1 MTFSISLSGLRG
13 AQTELSITSNN
24 IANVGTVAFKRSRV
38 TFGDIMP
45 PSSSSSGLGT
55 RVRGIDQLFTQGG
68 YQTTSRELDVAITGD
83 GFFMT
88 RDAVAGGRSYF
99 TRAGAL
105 SVNADGYLVDA
116 GGAFM
121 QVLPVDQAGV
131 STARDV
137 SAATA
142 LRLPATSGD
151 PRATTALSLNV
162 QLPTTA
168 DKPENRAIWTPD
180 RPFAF
185 DPADPASYNFAQTT
199 TVVDAAGTTIPATIY
214 FNRTGDRAAGDAADT
229 WEARVFVGGAKA
241 TATPLQL
248 GFNADGSLSTPTGP
262 IQLDTVSPPG
272 LLGSLAPT
280 LAFGSTTRSG
290 GANFSATGISQ
301 NGFAP
306 SEFATLGI
314 GQDGLITAA
323 FADGSTQPVGRLL
336 VASFSNP
343 AGLRQE
349 GDARWSVGGDSGP
362 PRVGI
367 AGNAGLGAIQ
377 TGLLETANVDLTEE
391 LVGLITAQRNFQANA
406 KAIETANALTQSV
419 LQIR

>member
-1 MTFSISLSGLRG
+1 MSFSISLSGLRG
-13 AQTELSITSNN
+13 AQTELSVTSNN

-45 PSSSSSGLGT
+45 PSASSSGLGT

-68 YQTTSRELDVAITGD
+68 YQTTSRGLDVAITGD

-88 RDAVAGGRSYF
+88 RDAIVGGRSYF

-116 GGAFM
+116 GGAYM
-121 QVLPVDQAGV
+121 QVLPVDSAGV
-131 STARDV
+131 SSARDV

-142 LRLPATSGD
+142 LRLPATSGE
-151 PRATTALSLNV
+151 PRATTALSLDV

-168 DKPENRAIWTPD
+168 DKPANRAVWTVD

-185 DPADPASYNFAQTT
+185 DPSDPASYNHAQTT
-199 TVVDAAGTTIPATIY
+199 TLVDAAGATVPATIY
-214 FNRTGDRAAGDAADT
+214 FNRTGDRSAGDVADS
-229 WEARVFVGGAKA
+229 WEARVYVGGVSA
-241 TATPLQL
+241 TATPIALA
-248 GFNADGSLSTPTGP
+248 FAPDGSLSAPAGP
-262 IQLDTVSPPG
+262 VQLDTVTPPG
-272 LLGSLAPT
+272 VLGSLAPT
-280 LAFGSTTRSG
+280 LAFGSSSRSG
-290 GANFSATGISQ
+290 GFTFAASGIAQ
-301 NGFAP
+301 NGFSP
-306 SEFATLGI
+306 SAFASLDI
-314 GQDGLITAA
+314 AQDGLVTAA

-336 VASFSNP
+336 VASFANP
-343 AGLRQE
+343 GGLRQE

-362 PRVGI
+362 PLVGI
-367 AGNAGLGAIQ
+367 AGDAGLGAIQ

-406 KAIETANALTQSV
+406 KAIETANALTQSM